1 MAGSE
6 FVAKKVRI
14 EDSRQGSYSKVVL
27 QKQMVVANSKSM
39 EELAAS
45 EGEDKG

>member
-14 EDSRQGSYSKVVL
+14 EDSRQGSYNKVVL
-27 QKQMVVANSKSM
+27 QKQMIVHNAKSM
-39 EELAAS
+39 EELAM
-45 EGEDKG
+45 EGDEKG